1 MFRGEFSGKYP
12 RTPNQEFVRMARPR
26 SDVPSYRKHRSG
38 QARVTINGRDYYLGP
53 HGTKA
58 SKAKYDRLVAE
69 YLASGRSGSFGAT
82 ADQLTMAM
90 IVRDYLRHA
99 KTYYGTGPSSQW
111 HRCKLAFKPIK
122 ELYAATPAVEFGPE
136 RFKAVRQR
144 MIDYGLSRT
153 GSTPT

>member
-1 MFRGEFSGKYP
+1 
-12 RTPNQEFVRMARPR
+12 MARPR
-26 SDVPSYRKHRSG
+26 SDVPTYRKHRSG

-58 SKAKYDRLVAE
+58 SKARIRPPRRRVSRQRSQWLVRSDRRSTDDGDGHARLP
-69 YLASGRSGSFGAT
+69 ASRQ
-82 ADQLTMAM
+82 D
-90 IVRDYLRHA
+90 VLRH
-99 KTYYGTGPSSQW
+99 GPSSEW
-111 HRCKLAFKPIK
+111 HRIKLAFKPIK

-136 RFKAVRQR
+136 QFKAVRQR